1 MGNCQVRFREKGGWN
16 SLHLLDNN
24 FKGMKQIFYSIIILL
39 FFTLEV
45 HSSFTDTLHFRVST
59 AYKELLAN
67 PSEITEANFFQAFPD
82 NCNEFVIWKWQFDNS
97 KERKMMNIEEYIERL
112 GQLVTIKDSIY
123 CLKLIHLSIG
133 ANYDS
138 DGLSFFQHILR
149 DKMQN
154 PKLFSIFI
162 DLLSRPTWT
171 KGEQLRF
178 WMFYWSSLSFQRKR
192 KRIGVQSWI
201 SYWSVWSII
210 KIWGKL
216 FVWLMS
222 ILHIRCFSSAVIIC
236 MDISIW
242 TI

>member
-1 MGNCQVRFREKGGWN
+1 
-16 SLHLLDNN
+16 
-24 FKGMKQIFYSIIILL
+24 MKQIFYSIIILL

-97 KERKMMNIEEYIERL
+97 EERKMMNIEEYIERL
-112 GQLVTIKDSIY
+112 GQLVTINDSIY

-149 DKMQN
+149 DKMHN
-154 PKLFSIFI
+154 PKLFGIFI

-178 WMFYWSSLSFQRKR
+178 WMFYWSSLSFIEQGYIPKKTEEDRRPELNLILKRLKHNKDMRKIVR
-192 KRIGVQSWI
+192 LAYEYSAYQVFFPS
-201 SYWSVWSII
+201 SYN
-210 KIWGKL
+210 
-216 FVWLMS
+216 
-222 ILHIRCFSSAVIIC
+222 LHGYKY
-236 MDISIW
+236 MDYLKK
-242 TI
+242 